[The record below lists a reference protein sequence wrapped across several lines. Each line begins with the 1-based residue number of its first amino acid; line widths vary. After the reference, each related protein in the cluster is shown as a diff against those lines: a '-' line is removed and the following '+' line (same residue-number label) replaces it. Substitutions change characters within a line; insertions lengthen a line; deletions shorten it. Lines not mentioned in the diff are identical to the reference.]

1 MNRTGLVI
9 ALLIGVGV
17 GVVFGLWPQLDIA
30 ISRIFFDE
38 ARGTFPALQSLVS
51 RHLRELFTYIVAP
64 PGKARPTEF
73 ITRPGTDHGF
83 FINQRVKPQEPA
95 K

>member
-30 ISRIFFDE
+30 ISRLFFDE
-38 ARGTFPALQSLVS
+38 SRGLEFYG
-51 RHLRELFTYIVAP
+51 LRC
-64 PGKARPTEF
+64 
-73 ITRPGTDHGF
+73 
-83 FINQRVKPQEPA
+83 
-95 K
+95 